1 MTAETVIAIVIATMA
16 IVILNTLM
24 TIGHM
29 KKVNELLDKFE
40 VVEDE

>member
-24 TIGHM
+24 TISHM
-29 KKVNELLDKFE
+29 KLVNELLDKFE